1 MVKVYLTRTKDIEV
15 PLNNRT
21 MLANGL
27 SADILV
33 SVHLNGHDDPAAG
46 GTETFYR
53 AGNDKGKKLAELLQ
67 AEMLAEFKLRN
78 RGVKTNN
85 LHMTREAR
93 MPAAL
98 TEAAFLSNSAEA
110 ALIKQKDFDER
121 HGKAIAHGII
131 KYIEWAKLTDPVVV
145 LDPGHGGG
153 KTGAVSATGTIE
165 KHSVLAACMV
175 AACILRESKGEEP
188 KTDPLK
194 EAVDVLVKE
203 GIISSPAYWTSNAV
217 KGKTVNGEYVA
228 AIIIEAAKK
237 LRR

>member
-1 MVKVYLTRTKDIEV
+1 MKVYLTRTKDVEV

-27 SADILV
+27 GADILV
-33 SVHLNGHDDPAAG
+33 SVHLNGHDDPAVG

-67 AEMLAEFKLRN
+67 AEMLTEFKLRN

-98 TEAAFLSNSAEA
+98 TEAAFLSNPSEA

-121 HGKAIAHGII
+121 HGRAIARGIL

-153 KTGAVSATGTIE
+153 KTGAVSKSGVIE
-165 KHSVLAACMV
+165 KHSTLAACMV
-175 AACILRESKGEEP
+175 AAYVLREHYEPKPEPAPTPEPAPAPEPTPEPEPPKEEP
-188 KTDPLK
+188 EPKPKPETRPDWS
-194 EAVDVLVKE
+194 DV
-203 GIISSPAYWTSNAV
+203 GTYQ
-217 KGKTVNGEYVA
+217 
-228 AIIIEAAKK
+228 K